1 MAKPGPKRRG
11 ALTVRL
17 AWLREMS
24 DLSGSV
30 ARAAARLCI
39 LVRANNETTHSAQ
52 ALERRPISLNHISD
66 SIESVDVI
74 QDTGWGKE
82 ASMDAETL
90 FTGFARPR
98 DRRG

>member
-30 ARAAARLCI
+30 ARDAARLCI
-39 LVRANNETTHSAQ
+39 PVRANNETTHSAQ
-52 ALERRPISLNHISD
+52 ALAGAAEPSILIERKDIDGSVRHIATVSLSCWFIF
-66 SIESVDVI
+66 
-74 QDTGWGKE
+74 
-82 ASMDAETL
+82 L
-90 FTGFARPR
+90 P
-98 DRRG
+98 